1 MEPDIEFDQ
10 IPRPQRLRRIGEL
23 LCKAIVLTEAG
34 RPRTH
39 EASRSVRE
47 VPAAPPVSAD
57 GLLGDDRIVNYLDF
71 VGAASPGV
79 IRTGLG
85 LTRTSVHRA
94 LRRLSAA
101 GVIVGSGQT
110 RRVVYRLS
118 QGEPPSDKIGLN

>member
-1 MEPDIEFDQ
+1 VEPDIEFDQ
-10 IPRPQRLRRIGEL
+10 IPRAQRMRRIAEL

-34 RPRTH
+34 RPRTDD
-39 EASRSVRE
+39 ASRSVPE
-47 VPAAPPVSAD
+47 VPAAPPVSGD
-57 GLLGDDRIVNYLDF
+57 GPLGDDRIVNYLDF
-71 VGAASPGV
+71 VGTASPAV

-118 QGEPPSDKIGLN
+118 QGEPPPDQIGLN